1 MTGPAETR
9 AALIPLF
16 LIAMGVV
23 GIENALTRYFA
34 VAKWSEYGYWI
45 ISIVMAGFAL
55 SGVVVALFRDAVA
68 RHGVVL
74 RTVLPAAMVIAAAVG
89 YQLVT
94 TNPFNPLQLQNPT
107 TWTDQIRNIGLYYAA
122 LLPFFFLAG
131 LYISLIFVLNHAEI
145 GRVYGYDLIGAGLG
159 AALALGLMFVVH
171 PFLLAPVLLIPLA
184 IAPVFQP
191 GRLRGLGI
199 ALGGLALVAGEAIL
213 FLGTPPTI
221 SEFKAVYAPLH
232 TPGSAVVAEIR
243 QPRGHYLLLENFTER
258 VDADVSNNAGMM
270 GVAGP
275 PATYGL
281 YRDGARIASLPKAG
295 PLDAD
300 YAPSALSAA
309 PYALRRSPQV
319 LLIGLSG
326 GYRAAEA
333 LKLGAVHADGIE
345 GEPVLRHALSQGL
358 GPSPALAADRRLTLL
373 EGGPIAAAWRA
384 GPDRYDVI
392 DVSADFVD
400 AAPANVTGLTQEAL
414 AAYLAALKPDGVVSI
429 PVSIRDFPVYALRV
443 LATGRRVLA
452 SRGAVDPA
460 DHVLIYRSAWNARI
474 LISPTPWS
482 EADVA
487 ALQAWSAQRSFDIS
501 WRPGMDVAAARAGLF
516 NDLPSV
522 SFETGEMTSRG
533 PDDAIA
539 NEVAAVLAGRPSPSS
554 AAFHVRPATLDRP
567 AFYASLRL
575 DRIDTLIKRLEVL
588 PQAEIGAL
596 VNIAVLAQAMVIAL
610 LVLAAPALFRRRKGG
625 EKERSRLWPA
635 LYFPALGLGF
645 LLVEIFLIDKA
656 AFYLND
662 YSSAF
667 ALVLTAML
675 IFSGLGSMIAG
686 KCGRMPKAASVLSL
700 IVVLAWIGAM
710 LIGAEAFMVQTLDQ
724 SWAVRAGLV
733 LLAAAPVSLALGL
746 PFPLGLIQVGDGRAL
761 PWAWGLNGAFSVVAT
776 PLANLM
782 SREVGFSSLL
792 VVAAVLYGLAFVVL
806 PVAVAR
812 RRTAHSFSRAHLSDP
827 FVGAPEPAPAI
838 LDPFPELATERSG
851 ASRTNPA

>member
-1 MTGPAETR
+1 MTAARNAR

-55 SGVVVALFRDAVA
+55 SGVVVALFRDSVA
-68 RHGVVL
+68 RHGVIL
-74 RTVLPAAMVIAAAVG
+74 RTILPAAMVIAAAVG

-94 TNPFNPLQLQNPT
+94 ANAFNPLQLQNPT
-107 TWTDQIRNIGLYYAA
+107 TWPDQVKNIGLYYAA

-131 LYISLIFVLNHAEI
+131 LYISLIFVLNHREI

-171 PFLLAPVLLIPLA
+171 PFLLAPVLLVPLA
-184 IAPVFQP
+184 LSTLFQP
-191 GRLRGLGI
+191 GRLNWLGAGLAG
-199 ALGGLALVAGEAIL
+199 AALVAGEAIL
-213 FLGTPPTI
+213 FLGALPAF
-221 SEFKAVYAPLH
+221 SEFKAVYAPLN

-258 VDADVSNNAGMM
+258 VDADVSNNAGLM

-295 PLDAD
+295 PLDAA

-309 PYALRRSPQV
+309 PYALRARPAV
-319 LLIGLSG
+319 LLVGLSG
-326 GYRAAEA
+326 GYRIAEA
-333 LKLGAVHADGIE
+333 LTLGAARIDGVE
-345 GEPVLRHALSQGL
+345 GEPVLRHALDHGL
-358 GPSPALAADRRLTLL
+358 GPSPALAADPRVTLL
-373 EGGPIAAAWRA
+373 DGGPIAAAWRS
-384 GPDRYDVI
+384 GPDSYDII

-400 AAPANVTGLTQEAL
+400 AAPANVTGVTEEAL
-414 AAYLAALKPDGVVSI
+414 AAYLSALKPGGAVSI
-429 PVSIRDFPVYALRV
+429 SVSIRDFPVYALRV
-443 LATGRRVLA
+443 LATAREALRAKGIA
-452 SRGAVDPA
+452 NPA

-474 LISPTPWS
+474 LISPTAWS
-482 EADVA
+482 PTDVA
-487 ALQAWSAQRSFDIS
+487 VLQAWSAERSFDVS
-501 WRPGMDVAAARAGLF
+501 WRPGMDVVAARAGLF

-522 SFETGEMTSRG
+522 SFETGRMTSNG

-554 AAFHVRPATLDRP
+554 QAFHVRPATLDRP
-567 AFYASLRL
+567 AFYSSLRL
-575 DRIDTLIKRLEVL
+575 EHLDTLIKRLVVL

-596 VNIAVLAQAMVIAL
+596 VNIAVLGQAIVIAL
-610 LVLAAPALFRRRKGG
+610 LVLAAPALFRRRAGG
-625 EKERSRLWPA
+625 VKERKRLWPA

-667 ALVLTAML
+667 ALVLTSML

-686 KCGRMPKAASVLSL
+686 NCARMPKAASLIGL
-700 IVVLAWIGAM
+700 IVILAWIAAM
-710 LIGAEAFMVQTLDQ
+710 LVGAEPFMMQTLDQ
-724 SWAVRAGLV
+724 TWAAKAGLV
-733 LLAAAPVSLALGL
+733 VLAAAPVSLALGL

-761 PWAWGLNGAFSVVAT
+761 PWAWGLNGAFSIVAT

-782 SREVGFSSLL
+782 SRDVGFSSLL
-792 VVAAVLYGLAFVVL
+792 IVAAGLYALAFLVL
-806 PVAVAR
+806 PVAERVKKPAF
-812 RRTAHSFSRAHLSDP
+812 AFDAEPAADP
-827 FVGAPEPAPAI
+827 FEGLPTPEPARH
-838 LDPFPELATERSG
+838 DPFPRPDAPSQTS
-851 ASRTNPA
+851 PA